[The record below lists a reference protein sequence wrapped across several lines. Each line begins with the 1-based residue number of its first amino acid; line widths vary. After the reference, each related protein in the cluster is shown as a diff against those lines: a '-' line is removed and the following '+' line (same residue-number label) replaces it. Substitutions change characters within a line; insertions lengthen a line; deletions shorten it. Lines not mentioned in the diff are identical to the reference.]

1 MIIVISIIAIL
12 SIVLNIF
19 FVIRIYG
26 LIKELE
32 KLYSENQLEQG
43 YYAYIVQ
50 RMLTTLREIDT
61 RGSFESD
68 DEVGSIFNEIKSAIN
83 RYAERGLY
91 EYDEDDSIE

>member
-1 MIIVISIIAIL
+1 MITVISIIAIL
-12 SIVLNIF
+12 SFLLNIF

-32 KLYSENQLEQG
+32 KLYSENQLEQK

-50 RMLTTLREIDT
+50 RMLTTLREIDA

-83 RYAERGLY
+83 RYAEYGLY
-91 EYDEDDSIE
+91 EYDDDDSIE